1 MDVSEVEENLFVASD
16 AKLHGEMCKILS
28 AIYCKIISIFPSLE
42 AARPRSKS
50 GIQAL
55 CSLHV
60 ALEKAKNVLQHCS
73 TSSKLYLAITG
84 DSVLSKFEKAKCALI
99 DSLRR
104 VEDIVP
110 QSIGCLI
117 LEIVSELEG
126 TVFSL
131 DASEKQVGDEMITI
145 LQHGRNFD
153 EALTERRALKKLME
167 RARAEEDKR
176 KESIVA
182 YLLHLM
188 RKYSKLFRSEVSDDN
203 DSQGSTP
210 CSPTVLG
217 SLEDG
222 GDAGNGQAFERHLSK
237 LSSFNFKP
245 NIRRFGQMSLPPEEL
260 RCPISLQLM
269 YDPVII
275 ASGQTYERICIEK
288 WFGDGHVTCP
298 KTQQKLP
305 HLSLTPN
312 YCVKGLIASWCE
324 QNGLPNPDG
333 PPESLD
339 LYYWRLALSESETAN
354 SRSVNSVSSCNLK
367 GVKVSPLEESGT
379 IEEVEGNE
387 AYEHPCP
394 REEVYEVNV
403 LERYQDLLYVL
414 NEEENMRK
422 RCKVVEQ
429 IRILLK
435 DDEEARIFMG
445 ANGFVEGLLRFLES
459 AVHEGNAMAQETGV
473 MALFNL
479 AVNNNRNKELMVAA
493 GVILLLEDMLS
504 NSNAN
509 ESATALYLNLSCLE
523 QAKSIIGL
531 SKAVPFLVQLLGDD
545 TNLQCKLDA
554 LHTLY
559 NLSTVHSNIPSLLS
573 AGIVN
578 SLQPLV
584 VSGDQAWTEKSIA
597 VLLNL
602 ASSQAGKSEI
612 ISASGLISGL
622 AYVLDAGELIEQEQ
636 AVTCLLLLCIEDDK
650 CSQMVLQEGVIPAL
664 VSISVNGTTR
674 GRKKSQK
681 LLMLFREQR
690 QRDHLADHQMQQT
703 QEHKIGDEWTAFID
717 NLNKSLPLFVLI
729 LRSIWTTA
737 QGNEQ
742 CKSGRLSISILE
754 AKYISGYDV
763 SIRKRLTSPVN
774 KGGDPSRF
782 NRSRRGM
789 DGEEKLAPEGN
800 TTLKNH
806 LTKSCKALR
815 SRSDPSQSNLT
826 PQDGVFVYDNEKLRE
841 VFTKFMIIKTLP
853 FDHFDV
859 EDFTTTIQQLMQPR
873 YTQSLKVWIFLA
885 WWKENEAQFPILAA
899 MARDLLTV
907 QASTVASESVFS
919 VSGKVISQRRSR
931 LSPESV
937 EICICLKDYLDGAAR
952 KQHITTLE
960 DAIDADL
967 EANLHIEEVE
977 LGISTPNEEGED
989 DEEDMTM

>member
-1 MDVSEVEENLFVASD
+1 MDNSEVEENLFAASD
-16 AKLHGEMCKILS
+16 AKLHGDMCKTLS
-28 AIYCKIISIFPSLE
+28 AIYCKVLSIFPSLE

-55 CSLHV
+55 CSLHI

-73 TSSKLYLAITG
+73 TCSKLYLAITG
-84 DSVLSKFEKAKCALI
+84 DSVLLKFEKAKYALI

-110 QSIGCLI
+110 QSIGCQI

-131 DASEKQVGDEMITI
+131 DLSEKQVGDEIITL
-145 LQHGRNFD
+145 LQHERKFD
-153 EALTERRALKKLME
+153 DCTDNNELESFHQAATRLGITSSRAALTERRALKKLIE

-222 GDAGNGQAFERHLSK
+222 GAAGNGHTFEQQLSK
-237 LSSFNFKP
+237 LGSFNFKP
-245 NIRRFGQMSLPPEEL
+245 NIRRSGQISLPPEEL

-269 YDPVII
+269 HDPVII

-288 WFGDGHVTCP
+288 WFSDGHDTCP

-324 QNGLPNPDG
+324 QNGVPIPGG

-339 LYYWRLALSESETAN
+339 LNYWRLALSESETAN
-354 SRSVNSVSSCNLK
+354 SRSMDSVGSCNLK
-367 GVKVSPLEESGT
+367 GAKVVPLEESGT

-387 AYEHPCP
+387 AGNESPSSQ
-394 REEVYEVNV
+394 EEVSDLNI
-403 LERYQDLLYVL
+403 LERYQDFLSVL
-414 NEEENMRK
+414 NEEENLRK

-429 IRILLK
+429 IRLLLK

-459 AVHEGNAMAQETGV
+459 AVHEGNATAQEIGA

-479 AVNNNRNKELMVAA
+479 AVNNNRNKELMLAA

-504 NSNAN
+504 NSNAH

-523 QAKSIIGL
+523 QAKSIIGS
-531 SKAVPFLVQLLGDD
+531 SKAVPFLVQLLGGEPDP
-545 TNLQCKLDA
+545 QCKLDA

-573 AGIVN
+573 TGIVN
-578 SLQPLV
+578 GLQSLV
-584 VSGDQAWTEKSIA
+584 VSGDHAWTEKSIA

-602 ASSQAGKSEI
+602 ASSQTGKDEMV
-612 ISASGLISGL
+612 SASGLISGL
-622 AYVLDAGELIEQEQ
+622 ASVLDAGESIEQEQ
-636 AVTCLLLLCIEDDK
+636 AVSCLLLLCNGNEK

-674 GRKKSQK
+674 GREKSQK

-690 QRDHLADHQMQQT
+690 QRDHPPAGIHQQVESSQDPMPAPASAP
-703 QEHKIGDEWTAFID
+703 ESK
-717 NLNKSLPLFVLI
+717 PL
-729 LRSIWTTA
+729 
-737 QGNEQ
+737 
-742 CKSGRLSISILE
+742 CKS
-754 AKYISGYDV
+754 V
-763 SIRKRLTSPVN
+763 
-774 KGGDPSRF
+774 
-782 NRSRRGM
+782 SRRKMG
-789 DGEEKLAPEGN
+789 
-800 TTLKNH
+800 
-806 LTKSCKALR
+806 KAL
-815 SRSDPSQSNLT
+815 SFLWKSKSYS
-826 PQDGVFVYDNEKLRE
+826 VY
-841 VFTKFMIIKTLP
+841 
-853 FDHFDV
+853 
-859 EDFTTTIQQLMQPR
+859 Q
-873 YTQSLKVWIFLA
+873 
-885 WWKENEAQFPILAA
+885 
-899 MARDLLTV
+899 
-907 QASTVASESVFS
+907 
-919 VSGKVISQRRSR
+919 
-931 LSPESV
+931 
-937 EICICLKDYLDGAAR
+937 C
-952 KQHITTLE
+952 
-960 DAIDADL
+960 
-967 EANLHIEEVE
+967 
-977 LGISTPNEEGED
+977 
-989 DEEDMTM
+989 